1 MTDETA
7 RICLEVF
14 RETTGL
20 DNSKRGAAAS
30 DEEMM
35 AAPIDSFNIDSLE
48 TMEFVMAVEDRFDV
62 LLNEQSVNSCKTL
75 TDFAKLVAEAR
86 GV

>member
-1 MTDETA
+1 MTDETS

-14 RETTGL
+14 REATGL
-20 DNSKRGAAAS
+20 DHSHRRAAMS

-35 AAPIDSFNIDSLE
+35 AAPIDSFKIDSLE

-62 LLNEQSVNSCKTL
+62 LLDEQLVNSCNTL
-75 TDFAKLVAEAR
+75 ADFARLVAETR